1 MRACFVNPTLTHF
14 FGGTMKLA
22 SSIVFK
28 VGPAGRLTPDPLG
41 DDLRHAAAIPALFHF
56 VDSDDEQDQVIADN
70 AADSEADGNADLD
83 VMDEHPVEERDNAPP
98 MTPDETAAARAVMSR
113 VLAAKAPRKSK
124 AKKGE

>member
-1 MRACFVNPTLTHF
+1 MLACFVNPALTHF

-28 VGPAGRLTPDPLG
+28 VGQEGRLTPDPL
-41 DDLRHAAAIPALFHF
+41 DDDWEHAAAIPALFHF
-56 VDSDDEQDQVIADN
+56 VDVDDEQDQVVT
-70 AADSEADGNADLD
+70 DSAEDDEADGNADID
-83 VMDEHPVEERDNAPP
+83 VREDHPAEESDSSPAL
-98 MTPDETAAARAVMSR
+98 TPDETAAARAVMSR